1 MGGKIIGLIWAILIC
16 LLISICTSC
25 KSVRYVTVPEYHYK
39 DSVRVVNH
47 RDSIYSRDSIFVYSK
62 GDTIYHEHFNMKY
75 KEFLHNDTIVVNR
88 VDSVRVPYPVEKT
101 VVKHALF
108 AYQRFFMWIGI
119 ISLVGII
126 AFVIW
131 RTKRKI

>member
-1 MGGKIIGLIWAILIC
+1 MKQLLGFLWGLLVCA
-16 LLISICTSC
+16 LISMFTSC
-25 KSVRYVTVPEYHYK
+25 TTTKYVPVPEYHYK

-75 KEFLHNDTIVVNR
+75 KEFLHNDTIVANR

-131 RTKRKI
+131 RVKRKI

>member
-1 MGGKIIGLIWAILIC
+1 MKQIIGFLWGLLVCA
-16 LLISICTSC
+16 LISMFTGCTTT
-25 KSVRYVTVPEYHYK
+25 KYVPVPEYHYK

-75 KEFLHNDTIVVNR
+75 KEFLHNDTIVANR
-88 VDSVRVPYPVEKT
+88 VDSIRVPYPVEKI
-101 VVKHALF
+101 VEKHVLF

-126 AFVIW
+126 SFVIW
-131 RTKRKI
+131 RIKRKI

>member
-1 MGGKIIGLIWAILIC
+1 MKQIIGFLWGLLVCA
-16 LLISICTSC
+16 LISMFTGCTTT
-25 KSVRYVTVPEYHYK
+25 KYVPVPEYHYK

-75 KEFLHNDTIVVNR
+75 KEFLHNDTIVANR

-126 AFVIW
+126 SFVIW
-131 RTKRKI
+131 RIKRKI

>member
-1 MGGKIIGLIWAILIC
+1 MKQLLGFLWGLLVCA
-16 LLISICTSC
+16 LISMFTSC
-25 KSVRYVTVPEYHYK
+25 TTTKYVPVPEYHYK

-108 AYQRFFMWIGI
+108 AYQRFFMWICI

-126 AFVIW
+126 ALVIW
-131 RTKRKI
+131 RIKRRI

>member
-1 MGGKIIGLIWAILIC
+1 MKKQAQIIIAVIL
-16 LLISICTSC
+16 LLIIAMAMCSCTTT
-25 KSVRYVTVPEYHYK
+25 KYVPVPEYHYK

-75 KEFLHNDTIVVNR
+75 KEFLHNDTIVANR

-126 AFVIW
+126 SFVIW
-131 RTKRKI
+131 RIKRKI

>member
-1 MGGKIIGLIWAILIC
+1 MKQLLGFLWGLLVCA
-16 LLISICTSC
+16 LISMFTSC
-25 KSVRYVTVPEYHYK
+25 TTTKYVPVPEYHYK

-62 GDTIYHEHFNMKY
+62 GDTIYHEHFNVKY

-126 AFVIW
+126 ALVIW
-131 RTKRKI
+131 RIKRRI

>member
-1 MGGKIIGLIWAILIC
+1 MKQIIGFLWGLLVCA
-16 LLISICTSC
+16 LISMFTGCTTT
-25 KSVRYVTVPEYHYK
+25 KYVPVPEYHYK

-75 KEFLHNDTIVVNR
+75 KEFLHNDTIVANR
-88 VDSVRVPYPVEKT
+88 VDSIRVPYPVEKI
-101 VVKHALF
+101 VEKHVLF
-108 AYQRFFMWIGI
+108 AYQRFFMWAGI

-131 RTKRKI
+131 RIKRKI

>member
-1 MGGKIIGLIWAILIC
+1 MGRKIIGLIWGILIC
-16 LLISICTSC
+16 LLISMCTSC

-88 VDSVRVPYPVEKT
+88 VDSVRVPYPVEKIVT
-101 VVKHALF
+101 KHKMYFFQKL
-108 AYQRFFMWIGI
+108 FMWGGI
-119 ISLVGII
+119 ISLIGII
-126 AFVIW
+126 ATLIW
-131 RTKRKI
+131 RIKRRI

>member
-1 MGGKIIGLIWAILIC
+1 MKQIIGFLCGLLVCA
-16 LLISICTSC
+16 LISMFTGCTTT
-25 KSVRYVTVPEYHYK
+25 KYVPVPEYHYK

-88 VDSVRVPYPVEKT
+88 VDSVRVPYPVEKIVT
-101 VVKHALF
+101 KHKMYFFQKL
-108 AYQRFFMWIGI
+108 FMWGGI
-119 ISLVGII
+119 ISLIGII
-126 AFVIW
+126 ATLIW
-131 RTKRKI
+131 RIKRRI

>member
-1 MGGKIIGLIWAILIC
+1 MKQIIGFLWGLLVCA
-16 LLISICTSC
+16 LISMFTGCTTT
-25 KSVRYVTVPEYHYK
+25 KYVPVPEYHYK

-131 RTKRKI
+131 RIKRKI

>member
-1 MGGKIIGLIWAILIC
+1 MKQIIGFLWGLLVCA
-16 LLISICTSC
+16 LISMFTSC
-25 KSVRYVTVPEYHYK
+25 TTTKYVPVPEYHYK

-62 GDTIYHEHFNMKY
+62 GDTIYHEHFNVKY

-126 AFVIW
+126 ALVIW
-131 RTKRKI
+131 RIKRRI

>member
-1 MGGKIIGLIWAILIC
+1 MKQLLGFLWGLLVCA
-16 LLISICTSC
+16 LISMFTSC
-25 KSVRYVTVPEYHYK
+25 TTTKYVPVPEYHYK

-75 KEFLHNDTIVVNR
+75 KEFLHNDTIVANR

-126 AFVIW
+126 SFVIW
-131 RTKRKI
+131 RIKRRI

>member
-1 MGGKIIGLIWAILIC
+1 MKQIIGFLWGLLVCA
-16 LLISICTSC
+16 LISMFTGCTTT
-25 KSVRYVTVPEYHYK
+25 KYVPVPEYHYK

-131 RTKRKI
+131 RVKRNI

>member
-1 MGGKIIGLIWAILIC
+1 MKQIIGFLWGLLVCA
-16 LLISICTSC
+16 LISMFTGCTTT
-25 KSVRYVTVPEYHYK
+25 KYVPVPEYHYK

>member
-1 MGGKIIGLIWAILIC
+1 MKQIIGFLWGLLVCA
-16 LLISICTSC
+16 LISMFTGCTTT
-25 KSVRYVTVPEYHYK
+25 KYVTVPEYHYK

-62 GDTIYHEHFNMKY
+62 RDTIYHEHFNMKY

-131 RTKRKI
+131 RIKRKI

>member
-1 MGGKIIGLIWAILIC
+1 MKQLLGFLWGLLVCA
-16 LLISICTSC
+16 LISMFTSC
-25 KSVRYVTVPEYHYK
+25 TTTKYVPVPEYHYK

-75 KEFLHNDTIVVNR
+75 KEFLHNDTIVANR

-108 AYQRFFMWIGI
+108 AYKRFFMWIGI

-126 AFVIW
+126 SFVIW
-131 RTKRKI
+131 RIKRKI

>member
-1 MGGKIIGLIWAILIC
+1 MKQIIGFLWGLLVCA
-16 LLISICTSC
+16 LISMFTGCTTT
-25 KSVRYVTVPEYHYK
+25 KYVPVPEYHYK

-75 KEFLHNDTIVVNR
+75 KEFLHNDTIVANR

-126 AFVIW
+126 SFVIW
-131 RTKRKI
+131 RIKRKV

>member
-1 MGGKIIGLIWAILIC
+1 MKQLLGFLWGLLVCA
-16 LLISICTSC
+16 LISMFTSC
-25 KSVRYVTVPEYHYK
+25 TTTKYVPVPEYHYK
-39 DSVRVVNH
+39 DSVRVVNR

-126 AFVIW
+126 SFVIW
-131 RTKRKI
+131 RIKRKI

>member
-1 MGGKIIGLIWAILIC
+1 MKQIIGFLWGLLVCA
-16 LLISICTSC
+16 LISMFTGCTTT
-25 KSVRYVTVPEYHYK
+25 KYVPVPEYHYK

-126 AFVIW
+126 ALVIW
-131 RTKRKI
+131 RIKRRI

>member
-1 MGGKIIGLIWAILIC
+1 MKQLLGFLWGLLVCA
-16 LLISICTSC
+16 LISMFTSC
-25 KSVRYVTVPEYHYK
+25 TTTKYVPVPEYHYK

-62 GDTIYHEHFNMKY
+62 GDTIYHEHFNVKY

-131 RTKRKI
+131 RIKRKI

>member
-1 MGGKIIGLIWAILIC
+1 MFTG
-16 LLISICTSC
+16 CTTT
-25 KSVRYVTVPEYHYK
+25 KYVPVPEYHYK

-131 RTKRKI
+131 RVKRNI

>member
-1 MGGKIIGLIWAILIC
+1 MGRKIIGLIWAILIS

-62 GDTIYHEHFNMKY
+62 GDTIYHEHFNVKY

-88 VDSVRVPYPVEKT
+88 VDSVRVPYPVEKIVT
-101 VVKHALF
+101 KHKMYFFQKL
-108 AYQRFFMWIGI
+108 FMWGGI
-119 ISLVGII
+119 ISLIGII
-126 AFVIW
+126 ATLIW
-131 RTKRKI
+131 RVKRRI

>member
-1 MGGKIIGLIWAILIC
+1 MKQIIGFLWGLLVCA
-16 LLISICTSC
+16 LISMFTGCTAT
-25 KSVRYVTVPEYHYK
+25 KYVPVPEYHYK

-126 AFVIW
+126 ALVIW
-131 RTKRKI
+131 RIKRRI

>member
-1 MGGKIIGLIWAILIC
+1 MKQLLGFLWGLLVCA
-16 LLISICTSC
+16 LISMFTSC
-25 KSVRYVTVPEYHYK
+25 TTTKYVPVPEYHYK

-75 KEFLHNDTIVVNR
+75 KEFLHNDTIVANR

-119 ISLVGII
+119 ISIVGII
-126 AFVIW
+126 ALVIW
-131 RTKRKI
+131 RIKRRI

>member
-1 MGGKIIGLIWAILIC
+1 MKQLLGFLWGLLVCA
-16 LLISICTSC
+16 LISMFTSC
-25 KSVRYVTVPEYHYK
+25 TTTKYVPVPEYHYK

-126 AFVIW
+126 ALVIW
-131 RTKRKI
+131 RIKRRI

>member
-1 MGGKIIGLIWAILIC
+1 MKQIIGFLWGLLVCA
-16 LLISICTSC
+16 LISMFTGCTTT
-25 KSVRYVTVPEYHYK
+25 KYVPVPEYHYK

-75 KEFLHNDTIVVNR
+75 KEFLHNDTIVANR

-126 AFVIW
+126 ALVIW
-131 RTKRKI
+131 RIKRRI

>member
-1 MGGKIIGLIWAILIC
+1 MKQLLGFLWGLLVCA
-16 LLISICTSC
+16 LISMFTSC
-25 KSVRYVTVPEYHYK
+25 TTTKYVPVPEYHYK

-126 AFVIW
+126 SFVIW
-131 RTKRKI
+131 RIKRKI

>member
-1 MGGKIIGLIWAILIC
+1 MKQLLGFLWGLLVCA
-16 LLISICTSC
+16 LISMFTGCTTT
-25 KSVRYVTVPEYHYK
+25 KYVPVPEYHYK

-75 KEFLHNDTIVVNR
+75 KEFLHNDTIVANR

-126 AFVIW
+126 ALVIW
-131 RTKRKI
+131 RIKRRI

>member
-1 MGGKIIGLIWAILIC
+1 MKQLLGFLWGLLVCA
-16 LLISICTSC
+16 LISMFTSC
-25 KSVRYVTVPEYHYK
+25 TTTKYVPVPEYHYK

-62 GDTIYHEHFNMKY
+62 GDTIYHEHFNVKY

-126 AFVIW
+126 SFVIW
-131 RTKRKI
+131 RIKRKI

>member
-1 MGGKIIGLIWAILIC
+1 MGRKIIGLIWAILIC

-62 GDTIYHEHFNMKY
+62 GDTIYHEHFNVKY

-88 VDSVRVPYPVEKT
+88 VDSVRVPYPVEKIVT
-101 VVKHALF
+101 KHKMYFFQKL
-108 AYQRFFMWIGI
+108 FMWGGI
-119 ISLVGII
+119 ISLIGII
-126 AFVIW
+126 ATLIW
-131 RTKRKI
+131 RIKRRI

>member
-1 MGGKIIGLIWAILIC
+1 MF
-16 LLISICTSC
+16 TSC
-25 KSVRYVTVPEYHYK
+25 TTTKYVPVPEYHYK

-126 AFVIW
+126 ALVIW
-131 RTKRKI
+131 RIKRRI

>member
-1 MGGKIIGLIWAILIC
+1 MKQIIGFLWGLLVCA
-16 LLISICTSC
+16 LISMFTGCTTT
-25 KSVRYVTVPEYHYK
+25 KYVPVPEYHYK

-108 AYQRFFMWIGI
+108 AYQRFFMWVGI

>member
-1 MGGKIIGLIWAILIC
+1 MKQIIGFLWGLLVCA
-16 LLISICTSC
+16 LISMFTGCTTT
-25 KSVRYVTVPEYHYK
+25 KYVPVPEYHYK

-75 KEFLHNDTIVVNR
+75 KEFLHNDTIVANR

-126 AFVIW
+126 SFVIW
-131 RTKRKI
+131 RIKRRI

>member
-1 MGGKIIGLIWAILIC
+1 MKQIIGFLWGLLVCA
-16 LLISICTSC
+16 LISMFTGCTTT
-25 KSVRYVTVPEYHYK
+25 KYVPVPEYHYK

-119 ISLVGII
+119 ISIVGII
-126 AFVIW
+126 ALVIW
-131 RTKRKI
+131 RIKRKM

>member
-1 MGGKIIGLIWAILIC
+1 MKQLLGFLWGLLVCA
-16 LLISICTSC
+16 LISMFTSC
-25 KSVRYVTVPEYHYK
+25 TTTKYVPVPEYHYK

-62 GDTIYHEHFNMKY
+62 GDTIYHEHFNVKY
-75 KEFLHNDTIVVNR
+75 KEFLHNDTIVANR

-126 AFVIW
+126 SFVIW
-131 RTKRKI
+131 RIKRKI

>member
-1 MGGKIIGLIWAILIC
+1 MKQLLGFLWGLLVCA
-16 LLISICTSC
+16 LISMFTSC
-25 KSVRYVTVPEYHYK
+25 TTTKYVPVPEYHYK

-75 KEFLHNDTIVVNR
+75 KEFLHNDTIVANR

-126 AFVIW
+126 SFVIW
-131 RTKRKI
+131 RIKRKI